1 MVAHDFPAMTG
12 GRDLLARLHD
22 AGWMLAVGTSGPPE
36 NLRVAVDGLD
46 AGRFFHTEVCGRDV
60 EHGKPAP
67 DIFLKAAERMGIP
80 PGRCVVV
87 EDAVPGIEAAHAAGM
102 PCIAICSEG
111 HTHEELAAAERVIDR
126 FEDLTVEAMRA
137 LLGLNSRKL

>member
-1 MVAHDFPAMTG
+1 VAHDFPAMAG

-67 DIFLKAAERMGIP
+67 DIFLKAAERMGLP
-80 PGRCVVV
+80 PGRCLVV
-87 EDAVPGIEAAHAAGM
+87 EDAVPGIQAAHAAGM
-102 PCIAICSEG
+102 RCVAICSEG
-111 HTHEELAAAERVIDR
+111 HTHEELASAELVIDR
-126 FEDLTVEAMRA
+126 FEDLTVEGMRA
-137 LLGLNSRKL
+137 LLDVNSRKL